1 MAKANHTDG
10 WLSEISLS
18 ALRAMFHDNRA
29 REILYKVLPK
39 NANSKNQVYLGGKDL
54 AQFGK
59 IPSGELTLHTST
71 SLKNGKKEAV
81 YRAALEFYWLDRN
94 GRPIRAPEAK
104 IIFYPQYPEV
114 RFSGFLKG
122 CNNPPSTLW
131 TKEKRG
137 QEPGR
142 ILVLGVGND
151 KKIFGITLPPESPAA
166 KEIRASGQH
175 DTYGVFNVLPL
186 DNEGKSGGF
195 NKLVAALCCIHRRS
209 WVPSTRLDPTGR
221 LIPCNASNCNGNT
234 LESLL
239 GIRSN
244 GYSEPDFMG
253 WEVKARQVTDLERPG
268 TSVVTLF
275 TPEPTSGVYVDE
287 GILEF
292 VSRYGYADTKGRL
305 DRSNFGGIYRAN
317 MPAHDRTGLRLLL
330 DGFDAETHK
339 YSPSGSVQ
347 LVDAKENIAASWPFV
362 KLMDHWKVKHARAA
376 FVPAQQR
383 LDPERQYR
391 YGRNILVGEGAEF
404 ALLLVAI
411 QEGKVYYDPGIKVE
425 GVTTDNPKSKRRS
438 QFRVSSKDLPT
449 LYVTGRIVDVCEE
462 SGCHFS
468 ND

>member
-1 MAKANHTDG
+1 MGTTDQTDS
-10 WLSEISLS
+10 WLSEIGLS
-18 ALRAMFHDNRA
+18 TIRSMFLDNGVK
-29 REILYKVLPK
+29 EILYKVLPK
-39 NANSKNQVYLGGKDL
+39 NANSKNQVYLGGSDL

-59 IPSGELTLHTST
+59 IPSGELTLHYSA
-71 SLKNGKKEAV
+71 SRKNGKKEAV
-81 YRAALEFYWLDRN
+81 YRAALEFYWLDQN
-94 GRPIRAPEAK
+94 GQPVRAPQAK
-104 IIFYPQYPEV
+104 IILYPQYPEV

-122 CNNPPSTLW
+122 CKNPPSSLW
-131 TKEKRG
+131 AKDKRG

-142 ILVLGVGND
+142 ILVLGVGNGT
-151 KKIFGITLPPESPAA
+151 KIFGITLPPESPASN
-166 KEIRASGQH
+166 EIRASGPH
-175 DTYGVFNVLPL
+175 DTYGVFNILPL
-186 DNEGKSGGF
+186 NNKDKSDGF
-195 NKLVAALCCIHRRS
+195 NQLVAALCGIHRRS

-253 WEVKARQVTDLERPG
+253 WEVKARQVPDVERPS

-275 TPEPTSGVYVDE
+275 TPEPTSGVYADKGVR
-287 GILEF
+287 EF
-292 VSRYGYADTKGRL
+292 VSRYGYSDTKGRS

-330 DGFDAETHK
+330 DGFDAETRE

-347 LVDAKENIAASWPFV
+347 LVDAKNNIAAAWPFV

-404 ALLLVAI
+404 ALLLLAI
-411 QEGKVYYDPGIKVE
+411 HEGKVYYDPGIKVE
-425 GVTTDNPKSKRRS
+425 GVSTSSPKSKKRS
-438 QFRVSSKDLPT
+438 QFRVSSKDLST
-449 LYVTGRIVDVCEE
+449 LYVSTRIVDVC
-462 SGCHFS
+462 
-468 ND
+468 D